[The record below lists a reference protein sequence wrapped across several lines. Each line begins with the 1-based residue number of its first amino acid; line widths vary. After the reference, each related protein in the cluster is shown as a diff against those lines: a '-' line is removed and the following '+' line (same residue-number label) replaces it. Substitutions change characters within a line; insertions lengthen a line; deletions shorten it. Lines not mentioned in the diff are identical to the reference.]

1 MPAPNRQIWPEL
13 WPAMVYALLVD
24 DYGLSH
30 GRAKVYALAPHVAI
44 G

>member
-1 MPAPNRQIWPEL
+1 
-13 WPAMVYALLVD
+13 MVYALFVD

-30 GRAKVYALAPHVAI
+30 GRAKVYALAPPVAI